1 MTSNLMETMKRLR
14 QASEKFDQLLRKDFL
29 GASNAGGD
37 RLMAQVRVELHD
49 QLDLILDA
57 TNESSKAFEELKK
70 QG

>member
-1 MTSNLMETMKRLR
+1 MTNSLTETMKRLR
-14 QASEKFDQLLRKDFL
+14 QVSEKFDQLLRKDFL
-29 GASNAGGD
+29 GASIAGSD
-37 RLMAQVRVELHD
+37 RLMAQIRVELHD